1 MADFVHLHLHSEYSL
16 LDGACRISEIPERL
30 KECDQ
35 DTVAIT
41 DHGNMYGIIEF
52 YKTCKKA
59 GIKPIIGCEV
69 YVATASRFDK
79 RANNDSYYHLVLL
92 CKNMVGYKNLI
103 RLVSLGY
110 TEGFYSKPR
119 IDEELLRTH
128 SEGLI
133 ALSACLSGK
142 IPRLLAVGD
151 IDGAKKTALDY
162 ASIFGKDNFYIE
174 LQDHGTEE
182 TRQLMPLLV
191 NLAKET
197 GLPMVATND
206 CHYLRRRDSEIQ
218 QVLMC
223 IQTNTTLDSQNK
235 PTFGVDDYYIKTTDE
250 MKRIYSQY
258 DGAIEN
264 TVKIADMCRL
274 ELEFDKV
281 FLPKFPCPDG
291 LSAED
296 HLRRLTL
303 EGLDRRIKNGHL
315 IFGNESHNDE
325 KAYRERIDYE
335 LSVINTMGYA
345 DYFLIVQDYVGFAKN
360 ADIPVGPGRGSGAGS
375 LVAYLLGIT
384 DIDSIKF
391 DLLFE
396 RFLNPERV
404 SMPDID
410 MDFCYNRRDEV
421 IEYVTRKYGRE
432 HVSQIITFGTLAAK
446 AAVRDCGRAMGMSYS
461 DVDVVA
467 KAIPQELGITLKNAI
482 RFPELKNL
490 YEGSEQIKKLV
501 DTAISLEGMPR
512 NISIHAAGVVITDKP
527 ISEYVPLSVSN
538 GTVVTQFDM
547 DTIADLGLLKF
558 DFLALRYLTIINDAE
573 TQIKEFE
580 PDFDI
585 EKIPFNDKKTFE
597 LISRGDTAGVFQLES
612 EGMKQVLQSLRPEC
626 IDDIISVISLY
637 RPGPMDSIP
646 RFIECRH
653 DPSKVVYD
661 LPELEPILRS
671 TYGCTVYQEQVMS
684 IFRTVAGYTYG
695 HADIVRRA
703 MSKKKASVLEAER
716 EQFISGADER
726 GIEKTK
732 AEKLF
737 DDMASFAN
745 YAFNKAHAAAYSVIS
760 YRSAYLKTHYT
771 AEYMAALLT
780 SVLGNQVKS
789 VEYINECSRFGIS
802 VLPPDVNGS
811 KVTFS
816 TDREKGN
823 IRFGMLALK
832 NVGKQMLEAII
843 KERTDGGRFTSFD
856 NFVER
861 MSSVTDLNKR
871 QVEALIKC
879 GAFDG
884 LGLFRSQLLASYENI
899 IDSVQQKCRN
909 NPAGQMDMFSMGM
922 GNFDTHGF
930 SYPDIPEYGMREKLL
945 MEKDAS
951 GMYFSGHMLDNYSNH
966 VESLD
971 VITAAELCEKNDDG
985 ELIYSDKDKVK
996 LAGIISSVSLKT
1008 TKNDDRMAFFTLED
1022 KLGEVECIVFPKK
1035 YNELYHEIFVDGA
1048 VYVEG
1053 TVSVKD
1059 DDEPKLLVNALTPLI
1074 ENDRYVEMK
1083 TDSKQNKEDTKA
1095 VEAPQKSE
1103 AQTQSGGTPDMIN
1116 MYLSMYG
1123 MASGTTASQSAPKA
1137 APNAS
1142 PRVGTPQ
1149 KAVSP
1154 RETSPIP
1161 KKIYLRVPDMSGEV
1175 FKKAKNIVDIFN
1187 EGTITVIFYDSST
1200 EKYSEYSERMFYS
1213 RYAINELKGIIG
1225 DDNFVT
1231 K

>member
-1 MADFVHLHLHSEYSL
+1 MGEFVHLHLHSEYSL
-16 LDGACRISEIPERL
+16 LDGACRISEIPNRL
-30 KECDQ
+30 LECNQ
-35 DTVAIT
+35 DAVAIT
-41 DHGNMYGIIEF
+41 DHGNMYGVIEF
-52 YKTCKKA
+52 YKSCKMA

-69 YVATASRFDK
+69 YVATSSRFDK
-79 RANNDSYYHLVLL
+79 RANNDSYHHLVLL
-92 CKNMVGYKNLI
+92 CKNMTGYKNLI
-103 RLVSLGY
+103 HLVSLGF

-119 IDEELLRTH
+119 VDEELLRTH

-142 IPRLLAVGD
+142 IPKLLAVGD
-151 IDGAKKTALDY
+151 LEGAKKTALEY
-162 ASIFGKDNFYIE
+162 SNIFGKDNFYIE

-206 CHYLRRRDSEIQ
+206 CHYIRRRDSEIQ

-250 MKRIYSQY
+250 MKRIYGAY

-264 TVKIADMCRL
+264 TVKIADMCQL

-281 FLPKFPCPDG
+281 FLPKFPCPEG
-291 LSAED
+291 KSAEEY
-296 HLRRLTL
+296 LRELTL
-303 EGLDRRIKNGHL
+303 SGLVRRQKNGHL
-315 IFGNESHNDE
+315 IFGNEEHNNE

-421 IEYVTRKYGRE
+421 IDYVTRKYGRE

-446 AAVRDCGRAMGMSYS
+446 AAVRDCGRVMGMSYS
-461 DVDVVA
+461 DVDAVA
-467 KAIPQELGITLKNAI
+467 KAIPQELGITLKNAL
-482 RFPELKNL
+482 RFPELKTL
-490 YEGSEQIKKLV
+490 YEGSEQIKKLI

-512 NISIHAAGVVITDKP
+512 NISVHAAGVVITDKP

-538 GTVVTQFDM
+538 NTVVTQFDM

-573 TQIKEFE
+573 KQIKEFE

-585 EKIPFNDKKTFE
+585 EKIPFDDKKTFE

-612 EGMKQVLQSLRPEC
+612 AGMKQVLQNLRPEC

-716 EQFISGADER
+716 EQFISGAAEK
-726 GIEKTK
+726 GIDKSK

-760 YRSAYLKTHYT
+760 YRTAYLKAHYT
-771 AEYMAALLT
+771 AEYMASLLT

-802 VLPPDVNGS
+802 VLPPDINGS
-811 KVTFS
+811 RVTFS
-816 TDREKGN
+816 TDRENGN

-843 KERTDGGRFTSFD
+843 KERQSGGRFSSFD

-861 MSSVTDLNKR
+861 MSNVTDLNKR
-871 QVEALIKC
+871 QVESLIKC

-884 LGLFRSQLLASYENI
+884 LGLYRSQLLSAYETL
-899 IDSVQQKCRN
+899 IDNVQQKNRN
-909 NPAGQMDMFSMGM
+909 NPAGQMDMFSMAS
-922 GNFDTHGF
+922 FDAPSF
-930 SYPDIPEYGMREKLL
+930 EYPNIPEYGMREKLL

-951 GMYFSGHMLDNYSNH
+951 GMYFSGHMLDNYSKH
-966 VESLD
+966 IDDLD
-971 VITAAELCEKNDDG
+971 VISTAELCEKSEDG

-996 LAGIISSVSLKT
+996 LVGIINSVSLKT

-1035 YNELYHEIFVDGA
+1035 YNEFYPEIFVDSA
-1048 VYVEG
+1048 LYVEG

-1059 DDEPKLLVNALTPLI
+1059 DETKLLINSVTQLI
-1074 ENDRYVEMK
+1074 ENDKYQTNKASEKKTEAERPMVEDN
-1083 TDSKQNKEDTKA
+1083 TTYSSISTTSNGA
-1095 VEAPQKSE
+1095 
-1103 AQTQSGGTPDMIN
+1103 PDMIN

-1123 MASGTTASQSAPKA
+1123 MAGGTTAQNSPNATNTSDRNTRINTTPYKSAPA
-1137 APNAS
+1137 
-1142 PRVGTPQ
+1142 Q
-1149 KAVSP
+1149 AV
-1154 RETSPIP
+1154 P
-1161 KKIYLRVPDMSGEV
+1161 KKVYLRVPDMSGEV
-1175 FKKAKNIVDIFN
+1175 FKKAKNLVDIFN
-1187 EGTITVIFYDSST
+1187 EGTICVVFYDSST
-1200 EKYSEYSERMFYS
+1200 SKYMEYSERMFYS
-1213 RYAINELKGIIG
+1213 EYAIKELKKLIG
-1225 DDNFVT
+1225 DENVVI

>member
-1 MADFVHLHLHSEYSL
+1 MGEFVHLHLHSEYSL
-16 LDGACRISEIPERL
+16 LDGACRIAEIPDRL
-30 KECDQ
+30 RECGQ
-35 DTVAIT
+35 DAVAIT
-41 DHGNMYGIIEF
+41 DHGNMYGVIEF
-52 YKTCKKA
+52 YKTCQKA

-69 YVATASRFDK
+69 YVATSSRFDK

-103 RLVSLGY
+103 HLVSLGF
-110 TEGFYSKPR
+110 TEGFYAKPR
-119 IDEELLRTH
+119 IDEELLRAH

-142 IPRLLAVGD
+142 VPRLLSVGD
-151 IDGAKKTALDY
+151 YETAKKTALEY
-162 ASIFGKDNFYIE
+162 SEIFGKDNYYIE

-182 TRQLMPLLV
+182 TRQIMPLL
-191 NLAKET
+191 LKLSEET
-197 GLPMVATND
+197 GIGMVATND
-206 CHYLRRRDSEIQ
+206 CHYLRRQDSETQ

-235 PTFGVDDYYIKTTDE
+235 PTFGVDDFYIKTTDE
-250 MKRIYSQY
+250 MKRIYGKY
-258 DGAIEN
+258 EGAIEN
-264 TVKIADMCRL
+264 TVKIADMCQL

-281 FLPKFPCPDG
+281 FLPKFPCPDR

-296 HLRRLTL
+296 YLRQLTL
-303 EGLDRRIKNGHL
+303 AGLERRIKNGHL
-315 IFGNESHNDE
+315 AFGNLPHNNE

-446 AAVRDCGRAMGMSYS
+446 AAVRDCGRAMGMAYS
-461 DVDVVA
+461 DVDAVA
-467 KAIPQELGITLKNAI
+467 KAIPQELGITLKHAL

-490 YEGSEQIKKLV
+490 YNDSEQVKKLI

-512 NISIHAAGVVITDKP
+512 NISVHAAGVVITDKP

-538 GTVVTQFDM
+538 GTLVTQFDM

-558 DFLALRYLTIINDAE
+558 DFLALRYLTIINDAQM
-573 TQIKEFE
+573 QIKEFE

-585 EKIPFNDKKTFE
+585 EKIPFDDKKTFE

-612 EGMKQVLQSLRPEC
+612 AGMKQVLQNLRPEC

-703 MSKKKASVLEAER
+703 MSKKKADVLEAER
-716 EQFISGADER
+716 EQFISGAAEK
-726 GIEKTK
+726 GIDKAK

-760 YRSAYLKTHYT
+760 YRSAYLKAHYT

-789 VEYINECSRFGIS
+789 VEYINECSHFGIS
-802 VLPPDVNGS
+802 VLPPDINGS
-811 KVTFS
+811 RVTFS
-816 TDREKGN
+816 TDRENGN

-843 KERTDGGRFTSFD
+843 NERQGGGKFVSFD

-861 MSSVTDLNKR
+861 MSAVTDLNKR

-884 LGLFRSQLLASYENI
+884 LGLFRSQLLASYETI
-899 IDSVQQKCRN
+899 IDNVQQKSRN

-922 GNFDTHGF
+922 GSFDVPSF
-930 SYPDIPEYGMREKLL
+930 EYPDIPEYGMREKLL

-951 GMYFSGHMLDNYSNH
+951 GMYFSGHMLDNYSKH
-966 VESLD
+966 VNELD
-971 VITAAELCEKNDDG
+971 AITTAELCEKSDDG
-985 ELIYSDKDKVK
+985 ELIYSDKDRVK
-996 LAGIISSVSLKT
+996 LVGIITSVSLKT
-1008 TKNDDRMAFFTLED
+1008 TKSDDRMAFFTLED
-1022 KLGEVECIVFPKK
+1022 KYGEIECIVFPKK
-1035 YNELYHEIFVDGA
+1035 YNEFYHEILVDGA
-1048 VYVEG
+1048 IYVEG
-1053 TVSVKD
+1053 TVSIKD
-1059 DDEPKLLVNALTPLI
+1059 DDEPKLLVNHLTSLV
-1074 ENDRYVEMK
+1074 ENERYSPKKLTVEKPSVAPTK
-1083 TDSKQNKEDTKA
+1083 TD
-1095 VEAPQKSE
+1095 APVKNEPQPS
-1103 AQTQSGGTPDMIN
+1103 SGGAPDMIN

-1123 MASGTTASQSAPKA
+1123 MAGASAAQSPPAPAQPRATAPKSPEPRA
-1137 APNAS
+1137 AVA
-1142 PRVGTPQ
+1142 RQMPQ
-1149 KAVSP
+1149 
-1154 RETSPIP
+1154 
-1161 KKIYLRVPDMSGEV
+1161 KIYLRVPDMSGEV
-1175 FKKAKNIVDIFN
+1175 FKKAKNMVDIFN
-1187 EGTITVIFYDSST
+1187 EGTVTVIFYDSST
-1200 EKYSEYSERMFYS
+1200 AKYSEYSERMFYS
-1213 RYAINELKGIIG
+1213 EYAIRELKGIIG
-1225 DDNFVT
+1225 EDNVVI

>member
-1 MADFVHLHLHSEYSL
+1 MGEFVHLHLHSEYSL
-16 LDGACRISEIPERL
+16 LDGACRIADIPDRL
-30 KECDQ
+30 RECGQ
-35 DTVAIT
+35 DAVAIT
-41 DHGNMYGIIEF
+41 DHGNMYGVIEF

-69 YVATASRFDK
+69 YVATSSRFDK
-79 RANNDSYYHLVLL
+79 RNNTDSYYHLVLL
-92 CKNMVGYKNLI
+92 CKNMTGYKNLI
-103 RLVSLGY
+103 HLVSKGF

-128 SEGLI
+128 SEGLV

-142 IPRLLAVGD
+142 IPRLLSVGD
-151 IDGAKKTALDY
+151 YETAKKTALEY
-162 ASIFGKDNFYIE
+162 SEIFGKDNYYIE

-182 TRQLMPLLV
+182 TRQIMPLLIK
-191 NLAKET
+191 LSEET
-197 GLPMVATND
+197 GIPMVATND
-206 CHYLRRRDSEIQ
+206 CHYLRRQDSETQ

-223 IQTNTTLDSQNK
+223 IQTNTTLDSSNK

-250 MKRIYSQY
+250 MKRIYGGY
-258 DGAIEN
+258 VGAIEN
-264 TVKIADMCRL
+264 TVKIAEMCQL
-274 ELEFDKV
+274 ELDFDKV
-281 FLPKFPCPDG
+281 FLPRFPCPNG
-291 LSAED
+291 KGAEEY
-296 HLRRLTL
+296 LRELTL
-303 EGLDRRIKNGHL
+303 AGLERRQKNGHL
-315 IFGNESHNDE
+315 VFGTEAHNDE

-345 DYFLIVQDYVGFAKN
+345 DYFLIVQDYVGFAKG
-360 ADIPVGPGRGSGAGS
+360 AGIPVGPGRGSGAGS

-421 IEYVTRKYGRE
+421 IDYVTRKYGRE

-446 AAVRDCGRAMGMSYS
+446 AAVRDCGRAMGMAYS

-467 KAIPQELGITLKNAI
+467 KAIPRELGITLKNAL
-482 RFPELKNL
+482 RFPELKEL
-490 YEGSEQIKKLV
+490 YEGSEQIKKLI

-512 NISIHAAGVVITDKP
+512 NISVHAAGVVITDKP

-558 DFLALRYLTIINDAE
+558 DFLALRYLTIINDAQM
-573 TQIKEFE
+573 QIKEFE
-580 PDFDI
+580 PNFDI
-585 EKIPFNDKKTFE
+585 EKIPFDDKKTFE

-612 EGMKQVLQSLRPEC
+612 SGMKQVLQNLRPEC

-653 DPSKVVYD
+653 DPSKVSYD

-716 EQFISGADER
+716 EQFIGGAAEN
-726 GIEKTK
+726 GIDRVK

-745 YAFNKAHAAAYSVIS
+745 YAFNKAHAAAYAVIS
-760 YRSAYLKTHYT
+760 YRSAYLKAHYSG
-771 AEYMAALLT
+771 EYMAALLT

-789 VEYINECSRFGIS
+789 VEYINECSKFGIS
-802 VLPPDVNGS
+802 VLPPDINGS
-811 KVTFS
+811 RVTFA
-816 TDREKGN
+816 TDRENGN
-823 IRFGMLALK
+823 IRFGLLALK

-843 KERTDGGRFTSFD
+843 KERSTGGRFTSFD

-861 MSSVTDLNKR
+861 MSSITDLNKR

-884 LGLFRSQLLASYENI
+884 LGLFRSQLLSSYETI
-899 IDSVQQKCRN
+899 IDNVQQKNRN
-909 NPAGQMDMFSMGM
+909 NPAGQMDMFSMGSVEAPS
-922 GNFDTHGF
+922 FD
-930 SYPDIPEYGMREKLL
+930 YPDIPEYGMKEKLL
-945 MEKDAS
+945 MEKEAS
-951 GMYFSGHMLDNYSNH
+951 GMYFSGHMLDNYSKH
-966 VESLD
+966 IDDLD
-971 VITAAELCEKNDDG
+971 IIPTAELAETDEGG
-985 ELIYSDKDKVK
+985 ELLYGDKDRVK
-996 LAGIISSVSLKT
+996 LVGIINSVSLKT

-1022 KLGEVECIVFPKK
+1022 KYGEVECIVFPKK
-1035 YNELYHEIFVDGA
+1035 YNELYHEIFVDAA

-1059 DDEPKLLVNALTPLI
+1059 EEMPKILVNHLAALT
-1074 ENDRYVEMK
+1074 ENDRYV
-1083 TDSKQNKEDTKA
+1083 SKPTATLTQTPQNEQTAESNATVKVAEGNSG
-1095 VEAPQKSE
+1095 APS
-1103 AQTQSGGTPDMIN
+1103 MIN
-1116 MYLSMYG
+1116 MYLSLYG
-1123 MASGTTASQSAPKA
+1123 AAQS
-1137 APNAS
+1137 
-1142 PRVGTPQ
+1142 
-1149 KAVSP
+1149 
-1154 RETSPIP
+1154 
-1161 KKIYLRVPDMSGEV
+1161 
-1175 FKKAKNIVDIFN
+1175 N
-1187 EGTITVIFYDSST
+1187 E
-1200 EKYSEYSERMFYS
+1200 RH
-1213 RYAINELKGIIG
+1213 R
-1225 DDNFVT
+1225 
-1231 K
+1231 

>member
-1 MADFVHLHLHSEYSL
+1 MGEFVHLHLHSEYSL
-16 LDGACRISEIPERL
+16 LDGACRIAEIPDRL
-30 KECDQ
+30 RECGQ
-35 DTVAIT
+35 DAVAIT
-41 DHGNMYGIIEF
+41 DHGNMYGVIEF

-69 YVATASRFDK
+69 YVATSSRFDK
-79 RANNDSYYHLVLL
+79 RNNTDSYYHLVLL
-92 CKNMVGYKNLI
+92 CKNMTGYKNLI
-103 RLVSLGY
+103 HLVSKGF

-142 IPRLLAVGD
+142 IPRLLSVGD
-151 IDGAKKTALDY
+151 YENAKKTAIDY
-162 ASIFGKDNFYIE
+162 AEIFGKDNYYIE

-182 TRQLMPLLV
+182 TRQIMPLLV
-191 NLAKET
+191 KLSEET
-197 GLPMVATND
+197 GIGMVATND
-206 CHYLRRRDSEIQ
+206 CHYLRRQDSETQ

-250 MKRIYSQY
+250 MKRIYGRY
-258 DGAIEN
+258 EGAIEN
-264 TVKIADMCRL
+264 TVKIADMCQL

-281 FLPKFPCPDG
+281 FLPQFPCPDS

-296 HLRRLTL
+296 YLRQLTFAGL
-303 EGLDRRIKNGHL
+303 ERRQKNGHL
-315 IFGNESHNDE
+315 VFGNEPHNNE
-325 KAYRERIDYE
+325 QAYRERIDYE

-446 AAVRDCGRAMGMSYS
+446 AAIRDCGRAMGMAYS

-467 KAIPQELGITLKNAI
+467 KAIPQELGITLKNAL

-490 YEGSEQIKKLV
+490 YEDSEQIKKLV

-512 NISIHAAGVVITDKP
+512 NISVHAAGVVITDKP

-538 GTVVTQFDM
+538 GTLVTQFDM

-573 TQIKEFE
+573 KQIKEFE
-580 PDFDI
+580 PNFDI
-585 EKIPFNDKKTFE
+585 EKIPFDDKKTFE
-597 LISRGDTAGVFQLES
+597 LISKGDTAGVFQLES
-612 EGMKQVLQSLRPEC
+612 AGMKQVLQNLRPEC

-716 EQFISGADER
+716 EQFISGAAEK
-726 GIEKTK
+726 GIDKAK

-760 YRSAYLKTHYT
+760 YRSAYLKAHYT

-789 VEYINECSRFGIS
+789 VEYIGECSRFGIS
-802 VLPPDVNGS
+802 VLPPDINGS
-811 KVTFS
+811 RVTFS
-816 TDREKGN
+816 TDRENGN

-843 KERTDGGRFTSFD
+843 KERADGGKFTSFD

-861 MSSVTDLNKR
+861 MSDVTDLNKR

-884 LGLFRSQLLASYENI
+884 LGLFRSQLLAAYETI
-899 IDSVQQKCRN
+899 IDNVQQKNRN

-922 GNFDTHGF
+922 GNFDAPCF
-930 SYPDIPEYGMREKLL
+930 DYPDIPEYGMREKLL
-945 MEKDAS
+945 MEKEAS
-951 GMYFSGHMLDNYSNH
+951 GMYFSGHMLDNYSKH
-966 VESLD
+966 IDDLD
-971 VITAAELCEKNDDG
+971 IIPTAELAETDENG
-985 ELIYSDKDKVK
+985 ELLYGDKDRVK
-996 LAGIISSVSLKT
+996 LVGIINSVSLKT

-1022 KLGEVECIVFPKK
+1022 KYGEVECIVFPKK
-1035 YNELYHEIFVDGA
+1035 YNELYHEIFVDAA

-1053 TVSVKD
+1053 TVSIKD
-1059 DDEPKLLVNALTPLI
+1059 EEMPKILVNHLAALT
-1074 ENDRYVEMK
+1074 ENDRYVSKPATTPVK
-1083 TDSKQNKEDTKA
+1083 TAQKEQPTENK
-1095 VEAPQKSE
+1095 APSQE
-1103 AQTQSGGTPDMIN
+1103 PENNSGAPDMIN
-1116 MYLSMYG
+1116 MYLSLYG
-1123 MASGTTASQSAPKA
+1123 AAQSTPVPTQPRVTAPKA
-1137 APNAS
+1137 PD
-1142 PRVGTPQ
+1142 PRVSVARQMPQ
-1149 KAVSP
+1149 
-1154 RETSPIP
+1154 
-1161 KKIYLRVPDMSGEV
+1161 KIYLRVPDMSGEV
-1175 FKKAKNIVDIFN
+1175 FKKAKNMIDIFN
-1187 EGTITVIFYDSST
+1187 EGTVKVIFYDSST
-1200 EKYSEYSERMFYS
+1200 EKYSEYSERMYYS
-1213 RYAINELKGIIG
+1213 EYAILELRKIIG
-1225 DDNFVT
+1225 DDNVVV